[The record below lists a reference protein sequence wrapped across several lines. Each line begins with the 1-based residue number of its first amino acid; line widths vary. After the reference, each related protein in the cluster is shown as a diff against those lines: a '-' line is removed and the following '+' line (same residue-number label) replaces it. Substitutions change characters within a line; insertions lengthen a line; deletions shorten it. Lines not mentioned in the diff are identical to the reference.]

1 MTRLKY
7 TIFNNLYFFILVIM
21 ITTDRLFHLSMPYF
35 ILGLILFV
43 AVLIYQYRFFYLD
56 HPNYNPKNYRVT
68 KIGCAIT
75 AVGCLI
81 ILLLIFFLSG
91 SIWLWPAFLI
101 TRLMRDYFSIL
112 K

>member
-7 TIFNNLYFFILVIM
+7 TIFNNLYLLILVII
-21 ITTDRLFHLSMPYF
+21 ITSDRLFHLSMPYF

-43 AVLIYQYRFFYLD
+43 AALIYQYRFFYPS
-56 HPNYNPKNYRVT
+56 HPNYNPKNYRIT
-68 KIGCAIT
+68 KMGWATT

-81 ILLLIFFLSG
+81 ILLLILFSSG
-91 SIWLWPAFLI
+91 SIWIWPAFLI
-101 TRLMRDYFSIL
+101 AFLIRDYFSTL